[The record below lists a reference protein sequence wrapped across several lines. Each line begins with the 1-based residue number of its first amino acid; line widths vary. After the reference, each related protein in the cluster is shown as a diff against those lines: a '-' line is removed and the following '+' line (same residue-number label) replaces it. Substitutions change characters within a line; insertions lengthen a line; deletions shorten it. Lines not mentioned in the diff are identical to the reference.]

1 MKTLRQYI
9 NEEATEMFEKFDCE
23 QVRQLVEKGIDLKK
37 LDTDYVDV
45 RVYKD
50 DSFYPSAYV
59 EIDFTREKDWPNH
72 IRGNA
77 CLFEFYIDL
86 ETGKL
91 EYKRGPRMWLSP
103 FDKSGENPYD
113 RSLKYMAMRGGADLG
128 KECGIA
134 KFRTCPMK
142 DEKNVAKKVC
152 EYVNKIMELVKVY
165 TGGYP
170 FKNGILDI
178 SIADAYKNR

>member
-1 MKTLRQYI
+1 
-9 NEEATEMFEKFDCE
+9 MFEKFDCE
-23 QVRQLVEKGIDLKK
+23 QVKELVEKGLDLKS

-50 DSFYPSAYV
+50 NSFYPSAYV

-91 EYKRGPRMWLSP
+91 EYKRGPRMYLSP
-103 FDKSGENPYD
+103 FDKSGENLYD
-113 RSLKYMAMRGGADLG
+113 RKLKYMAMRGGADLG

-142 DEKNVAKKVC
+142 DEKTIAKKVC
-152 EYVNKIMELVKVY
+152 DYVNKIMALVNVY

-170 FKNGILDI
+170 YKDGKLDS
-178 SIADAYKNR
+178 SIADAYKK

>member
-1 MKTLRQYI
+1 MKTLKQYI
-9 NEEATEMFEKFDCE
+9 NGEATEMFEKFDCE
-23 QVRQLVEKGIDLKK
+23 QVKQLVEKGLDLKK

-72 IRGNA
+72 IKGNA
-77 CLFEFYIDL
+77 CMFEFYIDF
-86 ETGKL
+86 EIGKL
-91 EYKRGPRMWLSP
+91 EFKRSPRLWLSP

-113 RSLKYMAMRGGADLG
+113 RKLKYMAMRAGADLG
-128 KECGIA
+128 KECGIP

-152 EYVNKIMELVKVY
+152 DYVNKIMELVKLY

-170 FKNGILDI
+170 FKDGKLDI
-178 SIADAYKNR
+178 SIADAYNK